1 MSTAKIG
8 STFIQTFNAM
18 KGKLDWQ
25 IKPKDY
31 DYCRE
36 VARSAYADMLHDYER
51 NRLYYVG
58 LRAAIKQKR
67 EEGEEVHVLDIG
79 TGTGLL
85 SMMAAEIGADSITA
99 VEEFNPIANVAQDVI
114 ASNGFSDKIKLI
126 RKRST
131 DVEVGSGKDMER
143 RANILVTE
151 VFDTE
156 LIGEGAIGVFN
167 HAHKE
172 LLTDDCLVVPC
183 ECTMYAQ
190 VVESNLASKW
200 NNLHPIITKHGNIE
214 PPQEKESGTSSA
226 LALHDVQLTQVKSE
240 WFKPITN
247 PVPIFKFDFETPN
260 KPIPLN
266 NQVNLTSKVINSGSC
281 NAIFVWWDAFM
292 DPAKKVLLSCAP
304 IWAHPDKNI
313 TKENIPWRNHW
324 MQAIYYPT
332 KNLDVKV
339 NEDLTIIGNH
349 NEYSLMFDLSTKKPQ
364 EITPIES
371 VVPFGGIHLAGISR
385 TRLGQMNNEKR
396 NASFIR
402 ALELFQS
409 KMKEPFNILSLSD
422 LTLLPLIAAATTS
435 ASKIYISKQNKYME
449 TLLHDYIK
457 SNKTLTNSKM
467 VFLDQSNEDLQL
479 ENIPDKIDLIIGEP
493 YFTSCYLPWYNLFY
507 WYKVHELIK
516 NAPQSVHVMP
526 QKMEIWAIPVEYQDL
541 WKIRS
546 PLVEVEG
553 FNVKHFDDIIMK
565 SCDIGDADVEPQ
577 PLWEYPCI
585 AKSEKPVKLIS
596 FHLKESIENKTSMVS
611 IPARGKINGM
621 ALWANW
627 FLTEE
632 VIDSCGPVQSSIIKH
647 GEFIDWDVHS
657 KQGVYLFKNT
667 STEDSNSINIE
678 CTTSFDASE
687 GDVKFSFSL
696 NVML

>member
-1 MSTAKIG
+1 
-8 STFIQTFNAM
+8 M

-67 EEGEEVHVLDIG
+67 EE
-79 TGTGLL
+79 
-85 SMMAAEIGADSITA
+85 

-292 DPAKKVLLSCAP
+292 DPAKK
-304 IWAHPDKNI
+304 N
-313 TKENIPWRNHW
+313 
-324 MQAIYYPT
+324 
-332 KNLDVKV
+332 VKV

-516 NAPQSVHVMP
+516 NAPQS
-526 QKMEIWAIPVEYQDL
+526 DL

-585 AKSEKPVKLIS
+585 AKNRKNL
-596 FHLKESIENKTSMVS
+596 
-611 IPARGKINGM
+611 GKINGM

-647 GEFIDWDVHS
+647 GEFIGLGCS
-657 KQGVYLFKNT
+657 
-667 STEDSNSINIE
+667 
-678 CTTSFDASE
+678 
-687 GDVKFSFSL
+687 
-696 NVML
+696 